1 MMWLLTGL
9 SLIGVVL
16 NIKKK
21 KICFI
26 VWGVTNA
33 IWAVIDFEAGLP
45 AQGMLF
51 IAYFCLSIWGLVAWS
66 KEGMKGW

>member
-1 MMWLLTGL
+1 MMWLLTFM

-21 KICFI
+21 KVCFI
-26 VWGVTNA
+26 VWGVSNA
-33 IWAVIDFEAGLP
+33 MWAVIDFEAGLP

-51 IAYFCLSIWGLVAWS
+51 IAYFCLSIWGLVEWS